1 RGGGPPGCFL
11 ARANSRK
18 VAILGF
24 IVQLPL
30 ALPPL
35 TSGVL
40 LLFLV
45 GPYSGIGGVIG
56 GLTDS
61 FAGIVL
67 AETFV
72 AAPFL
77 VVAARSAF
85 AAVDPVYDDVAAT
98 LGQHGSSRLFP
109 VVLAARW

>member
-24 IVQLPL
+24 VVQLPL

-35 TSGVL
+35 NSGVL
-40 LLFLV
+40 LLFLL
-45 GPYSGIGGVIG
+45 GPYSGLGQLTNGA
-56 GLTDS
+56 LTDS
-61 FAGIVL
+61 FARIVL

-72 AAPFL
+72 PAPFL
-77 VVAARSAF
+77 IVAARSAF

-98 LGQHGSSRLFP
+98 LGHHASSRFFR
-109 VVLAARW
+109 VM